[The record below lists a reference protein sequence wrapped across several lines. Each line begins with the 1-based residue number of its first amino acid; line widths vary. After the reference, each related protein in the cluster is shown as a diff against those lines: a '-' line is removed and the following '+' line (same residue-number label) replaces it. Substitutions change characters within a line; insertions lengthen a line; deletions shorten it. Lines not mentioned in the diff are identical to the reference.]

1 MEDQKFS
8 FKGSFQKTQEYVE
21 TQLELFKLKAI
32 AKSARI
38 AGALVLDSTKLLL
51 SLIIVFFLSLA
62 LGFFLGELFGS
73 YALGFLLTGLLF
85 ILVLVIVKV
94 KEPKLEAKFADLFI
108 SRILSRWNEDED
120 LDEKIIQQHFNSKQ
134 KAEETRVQDFYD
146 KDLTQNEEKHQ

>member
-94 KEPKLEAKFADLFI
+94 KETKLEAKFADLFI

-120 LDEKIIQQHFNSKQ
+120 LDEKIKQQHFNSKQ

-146 KDLTQNEEKHQ
+146 KELTQNEEKHQ